1 MSPVT
6 PEQTAAAAKSAV
18 LELGSAFSHDPRT
31 TRKARQLGLTGWAFY
46 VAGRAGALGEVS
58 PDTAAAAMAFVA
70 SEAVRDGWEA
80 ARKVAPAREIAG
92 HNLAECCRW
101 GRENLESFYGLARLV
116 ELAQRVVVEADA
128 AGMPLFAAWRAMPV
142 PEDAP
147 GARVAVLLHLLRE
160 HRGGAH
166 IQAVRASAL
175 TPLEAI
181 VAGPDGESGATA
193 LGWQP
198 PYPSFAPLLR
208 KRAWAEALTDRI
220 AGEAYRA
227 LEPDERR
234 ELVDL
239 LEAAREA
246 QKDPHRDRQG
256 DRQPYGPARPGRAYD
271 WTANRGP
278 GFRKA
283 GPSSDSGASRGTS

>member
-1 MSPVT
+1 VT
-6 PEQTAAAAKSAV
+6 PEQAAAAAKSAV

-46 VAGRAGALGEVS
+46 VAGRAGALGDVH
-58 PDTAAAAMAFVA
+58 PDTAAAAMAFIA
-70 SEAVRDGWEA
+70 SEAVKDGWEA
-80 ARKVAPAREIAG
+80 ARRVAPPYEIAG

-101 GRENLESFYGLARLV
+101 GRENLESFYGLPRLV
-116 ELAQRVVVEADA
+116 ELAERVVVAADA

-142 PEDAP
+142 PEEAA
-147 GARVAVLLHLLRE
+147 GARAAVLLHLLRE
-160 HRGGAH
+160 HRCGAH

-193 LGWQP
+193 FGWQP
-198 PYPSFAPLLR
+198 PYPPFAPLLR

-220 AGEAYRA
+220 ACEAYRA
-227 LEPDERR
+227 LTPDECR

-239 LEAAREA
+239 LEASREL
-246 QKDPHRDRQG
+246 QKDRQG
-256 DRQPYGPARPGRAYD
+256 DRQPHASARPGRAYE
-271 WTANRGP
+271 WTANKGP
-278 GFRKA
+278 EFR
-283 GPSSDSGASRGTS
+283 